1 MHRVLLAAMSLMA
14 AADAAACVV
23 PSGVPVVVARVEEGA
38 LVLANGVRL
47 LPGTIVL
54 RPDAAWPTTL
64 EGAFIRYVAEDDAPD
79 RHGRLIAQIFF
90 ARDGGEVWL
99 QAQLVDD
106 GAALVMPRRGSEVCA
121 AQLLVREAARGNDD
135 VQAADAMGG
144 MIGRYAI
151 AEGVI
156 TRALVLSDGVFLDFG
171 DDWRTDFSVFIARGD
186 IKRFGALLDDVRA
199 LEGRRVVVRGF
210 VGDRAGPQMRVT
222 SALALQVLP

>member
-1 MHRVLLAAMSLMA
+1 MRCVLFAALSMMA

-54 RPDAAWPTTL
+54 RPDATWPATL
-64 EGAFIRYVAEDDAPD
+64 EGAFIRYVTEDDAPD
-79 RHGRLIAQIFF
+79 RHGRLIAQIFV

-99 QAQLVDD
+99 QAQLIDD
-106 GAALVMPRRGSEVCA
+106 GAALVMPRRGSEACA
-121 AQLLVREAARGNDD
+121 AELLMRAAARGNDD

-151 AEGVI
+151 VEGVI

-171 DDWRTDFSVFIARGD
+171 EDWRTDFSVFIARGD
-186 IKRFGALLDDVRA
+186 MKRFGVMLDQVRA
-199 LEGRRVVVRGF
+199 LEGRSVRVRGF

-222 SALALQVLP
+222 SPRALELLP